1 MRVDHLVWYCAD
13 LNHGKNYFA
22 EKMDCESAYGGVHPG
37 EGTANRL
44 MSLSD
49 TTYIE
54 ILGRDPAQA
63 ESCLAPEVRDLDASG
78 LYHWALGGV
87 DIAGLRS
94 HALAAGLNGGELV
107 AGRRTLPNGQ
117 LLGWQ
122 CFGIHNHGFGALV
135 PFFIDWLE
143 TEHPAK
149 TAPRAGRLEEIEV
162 FSPHAVKLRDLYRS
176 LGIDIQVHDADV
188 PGLSVTLASSKGSTV
203 VKMFDPVPQGYVI

>member
-1 MRVDHLVWYCAD
+1 LIILSGIVLISTTVKTT
-13 LNHGKNYFA
+13 LPK
-22 EKMDCESAYGGVHPG
+22 KMDCESAYGDVHPG
-37 EGTANRL
+37 EGTAIRL

-49 TTYIE
+49 TTYME

-63 ESCLAPEVRDLDASG
+63 ESCLAPEVRDLDGSG
-78 LYHWALGGV
+78 LYHWALGGA

-94 HALAAGLNGGELV
+94 HAVVAGLNGGELV

-122 CFGIHNHGFGALV
+122 CFGIHNHGFGAFV

-149 TAPRAGRLEEIEV
+149 TAPRAGRLEEI
-162 FSPHAVKLRDLYRS
+162 AGLY
-176 LGIDIQVHDADV
+176 VY
-188 PGLSVTLASSKGSTV
+188 LASDEATYASGGIFTFDGTESVGSAATTL
-203 VKMFDPVPQGYVI
+203 